1 MPKGRLPGEG
11 SVRLGPVTLPRGGL
25 IRAHEGEGEAVA
37 WATDD
42 PVPDPGRVWAALS
55 VLHPQTGLVPILLDG
70 LEGDT
75 REPWDEGEFSGPLNL
90 SAIDRLDPGQVLG
103 GLWARSLDTL
113 SEGEQEDPRFAQLRA
128 PFTRAFP
135 GLALSGDAAL
145 TPAERQQA
153 LDVMLPEMRLTSLPQ
168 PAARIGL
175 VAAARPADVL
185 PAIGWWG
192 VANRGYEFLL
202 PLAAV
207 LRSWEDRFG
216 ACLIDVGFA
225 EIRLLVERPPRTL
238 EAAQRI
244 AAEHYVLADRS
255 GEGPKA
261 VSRIAASLVNAPIW
275 AFWWD

>member
-1 MPKGRLPGEG
+1 
-11 SVRLGPVTLPRGGL
+11 
-25 IRAHEGEGEAVA
+25 
-37 WATDD
+37 
-42 PVPDPGRVWAALS
+42 
-55 VLHPQTGLVPILLDG
+55 
-70 LEGDT
+70 
-75 REPWDEGEFSGPLNL
+75 
-90 SAIDRLDPGQVLG
+90 
-103 GLWARSLDTL
+103 LDTL
-113 SEGEQEDPRFAQLRA
+113 SEGEQEDPGFARLRV
-128 PFTRAFP
+128 PFTREFP
-135 GLALSGDAAL
+135 GLAPSGGAPL
-145 TPAERQQA
+145 TSAERQHA

-175 VAAARPADVL
+175 VAADRPADVL
-185 PAIGWWG
+185 AAIGWWG
-192 VANRGYEFLL
+192 VANRGFEFLL
-202 PLAAV
+202 PLTAV

-255 GEGPKA
+255 GEGPQA